1 LQMRNPRFSEHIA
14 DLLTLYQLPPTA
26 LELEITEGMLM
37 QDEHIAHNAIQKLQ
51 ELGIRISLDDFGTGY
66 SSLSYLQKYSFDT
79 LKIDRC
85 LISKLEENEQN
96 RELTKAI
103 IAIGKKLDLEV
114 IAEGVETL
122 EQDAFIRHEEC
133 DLGQGYLYGKP
144 ITATQFEQAFIHKK
158 EH

>member
-1 LQMRNPRFSEHIA
+1 
-14 DLLTLYQLPPTA
+14 
-26 LELEITEGMLM
+26 M

-85 LISKLEENEQN
+85 FISKLEENEQN

-122 EQDAFIRHEEC
+122 EQDAFIRHEVC